1 METCP
6 VLEIFAIPTLET
18 ERLRL
23 RAFRQSDLDDYAA
36 LNADPEV
43 LRYLGSG
50 PAWDRSRSWRHMAFL
65 VGHWKL
71 GGAGMWAMEHRET
84 GDFVGVAGFA
94 EPEGWPGFELA
105 GCLARRFWGQ
115 GYATEAGRAALAY
128 AFTVLEKD
136 HIISLIYPENRASIR
151 VAERIGETLEGRIN
165 HLGREMLVYGL
176 GREAYL
182 SRFGLVTSAC
192 IPVPP

>member
-23 RAFRQSDLDDYAA
+23 RAFRQSDIDDYAA

-105 GCLARRFWGQ
+105 GILAQRFWGQ

-128 AFTVLEKD
+128 AFTVLKKD
-136 HIISLIYPENRASIR
+136 RVISLIYPENRASIR
-151 VAERIGETLEGRIN
+151 VAERLGETLEGRIQ
-165 HLGREMLVYGL
+165 HLEREMLVYGL
-176 GREAYL
+176 DREVYL
-182 SRFGLVTSAC
+182 SRL
-192 IPVPP
+192 

>member
-1 METCP
+1 METQ
-6 VLEIFAIPTLET
+6 EILAPSGEVFAIPTLET

-23 RAFRQSDLDDYAA
+23 RAFRQSDIDDYAA

-50 PAWDRSRSWRHMAFL
+50 QVAWDRSRSWRHMAFL

-94 EPEGWPGFELA
+94 EPDGWPGFELA
-105 GCLARRFWGQ
+105 GSLARRFWGQ

-136 HIISLIYPENRASIR
+136 RVISLIYPENRASIR
-151 VAERIGETLEGRIN
+151 VAERIGERLERRMQ

-176 GREAYL
+176 GREVYL
-182 SRFGLVTSAC
+182 SWLKKG
-192 IPVPP
+192 